1 MHDDVDPGTVQSAD
15 GEVGVE
21 RVSRVWMEEK
31 RVVGVAV
38 GRVEFVAVQ
47 SPLPRGVE
55 TAEVQVVSGVSG
67 GGRGIPNKGRGV
79 G

>member
-1 MHDDVDPGTVQSAD
+1 
-15 GEVGVE
+15 
-21 RVSRVWMEEK
+21 MEEK

-38 GRVEFVAVQ
+38 GRVEFVAVE
-47 SPLPRGVE
+47 SPLPRGAE
-55 TAEVQVVSGVSG
+55 TAEVQVVSGVGG